1 VRVTVYAERRKAPHE
16 TVPVTAA
23 LVTMVA
29 VDGEHRAVPLGGGGG

>member
-1 VRVTVYAERRKAPHE
+1 
-16 TVPVTAA
+16 VPVTAA